1 MSNGRYKDLGGGGP
15 LGDGGHA
22 EGRQHGDE
30 RRSDREFRGKRE
42 KSREA
47 FNIQF
52 AQGLDCHDLCS
63 LLQYELLRA
72 RDKGG
77 EVVLPCAVVHDIK
90 FRLRFYRNE
99 VGEVVRSDTRR
110 TGPHVTKI
118 S

>member
-1 MSNGRYKDLGGGGP
+1 MSNGRYKDFGNSGHQDEGATDNRQYGDDRRGG
-15 LGDGGHA
+15 
-22 EGRQHGDE
+22 E
-30 RRSDREFRGKRE
+30 RKFRGKKE
-42 KSREA
+42 KPREA

-52 AQGLDCHDLCS
+52 AHGLDCHDLCS

-72 RDKGG
+72 RDKGE

-90 FRLRFYRNE
+90 FRLQFYRGE

-110 TGPHVTKI
+110 PGPHVTKI